1 MAEDR
6 NGRKKFKFGSS
17 CIRRWAT
24 SMEEK
29 GRERSTVNS
38 RIDAFL
44 RDHRSIV
51 RMTLVRCSCTAR
63 PFPLFRSFQRP
74 IPLPSTFRI
83 PVPLSPFLSLS
94 LSLSFLTMNFDKEP
108 FFFTRKAPYFP
119 LPAVPLPVEH
129 LKEAI
134 RGFRGSRRF
143 VTLTL
148 NLTRQEGIWSGK
160 SWSSIKRVYVALWE
174 RNFWIYIFFWNKKK
188 VDSLRKKCRNESN
201 HLFVNRWNT
210 FAIPLSYPALCIL
223 PLFDYTLVVSSF
235 PSFCLR
241 PEEFPLC
248 RRQQD
253 IVEYLE
259 GSCRPA
265 VDAFRPVPWI
275 FHDQEGTRGLAIA
288 FSRLLRVEESRGSSR
303 ETGSDASSSESFVS
317 PSLLRPFPL
326 PPFFL
331 SWSVVIGACVIDR
344 FLIKLVRF

>member
-44 RDHRSIV
+44 RDPSFEWHKMQLHRS
-51 RMTLVRCSCTAR
+51 LLSSLSCIS
-63 PFPLFRSFQRP
+63 PLRSFQRP

-201 HLFVNRWNT
+201 HLFVNTHLRFPFRIQRYASSLFLITPSSSRAFHLSVSAPRNFPFVAVNRILSNT
-210 FAIPLSYPALCIL
+210 SKEVVGQPSTLFVRFREFSTIRRERGGSRLRSRDYFAWKNPVEARAKPGRTPLRQNLSFPLSSALF
-223 PLFDYTLVVSSF
+223 LF
-235 PSFCLR
+235 
-241 PEEFPLC
+241 
-248 RRQQD
+248 
-253 IVEYLE
+253 
-259 GSCRPA
+259 
-265 VDAFRPVPWI
+265 
-275 FHDQEGTRGLAIA
+275 
-288 FSRLLRVEESRGSSR
+288 LL
-303 ETGSDASSSESFVS
+303 
-317 PSLLRPFPL
+317 
-326 PPFFL
+326 FF
-331 SWSVVIGACVIDR
+331 
-344 FLIKLVRF
+344 

>member
-1 MAEDR
+1 MDLVAL
-6 NGRKKFKFGSS
+6 S
-17 CIRRWAT
+17 RWHW
-24 SMEEK
+24 
-29 GRERSTVNS
+29 
-38 RIDAFL
+38 IW
-44 RDHRSIV
+44 
-51 RMTLVRCSCTAR
+51 LVRKGFDPGNLDRASSVYT
-63 PFPLFRSFQRP
+63 
-74 IPLPSTFRI
+74 
-83 PVPLSPFLSLS
+83 SLS
-94 LSLSFLTMNFDKEP
+94 ENEKFLD
-108 FFFTRKAPYFP
+108 
-119 LPAVPLPVEH
+119 L
-129 LKEAI
+129 
-134 RGFRGSRRF
+134 
-143 VTLTL
+143 
-148 NLTRQEGIWSGK
+148 
-160 SWSSIKRVYVALWE
+160 
-174 RNFWIYIFFWNKKK
+174 YIFWNKKK

-303 ETGSDASSSESFVS
+303 EIGSDASSSESFVS

-344 FLIKLVRF
+344 FLIKLARF